1 MPRTYSARS
10 AFQFPVNASSAL
22 LMTPSS
28 MKKVKSRFFMPLKSP
43 SVPINGASTAQIR
56 VPQEVAYPQ
65 NAVASTSL
73 TPF

>member
-1 MPRTYSARS
+1 
-10 AFQFPVNASSAL
+10 
-22 LMTPSS
+22 MTPSS
-28 MKKVKSRFFMPLKSP
+28 MKKVKSLFFMPLKSP